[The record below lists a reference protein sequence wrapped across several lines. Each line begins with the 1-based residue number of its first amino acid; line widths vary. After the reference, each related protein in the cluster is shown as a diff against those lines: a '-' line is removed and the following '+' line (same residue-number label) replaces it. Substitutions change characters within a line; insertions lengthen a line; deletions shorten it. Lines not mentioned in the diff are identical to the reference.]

1 MRLARIATPDGAHL
15 AVVEGTLPD
24 DPADDAPALDGL
36 TVVDIT
42 AVEATFGDDV
52 VAVLA
57 AGDAGRDA
65 VTAAL
70 AAAPAS
76 ARRSLAEA
84 RLLAPVPRPPK
95 FLAIG
100 FNFRGHEAD
109 AGAAPP
115 AFPLFFNKQT
125 TCVTGPTDPIQAPPS
140 STQLDYEGE
149 LVMVIGRRCRHV
161 PADRAAEVVG
171 GYLVGN
177 DVSARDWQRRSPT
190 VTLGKSFDATAP
202 TGPWV
207 TTADDVED
215 PHDLR
220 IRTWVN
226 GEQVQDGRTADMI
239 TDCWAQI
246 ALLSS
251 VFTLEPGDLI
261 STGTPPGAAQQ
272 SADPRWLRPGDRVSV
287 AVDGLGLVDN
297 EVVAA
302 PETTVIDPL
311 RPWPPSGP
319 SPQGGSR

>member
-1 MRLARIATPDGAHL
+1 
-15 AVVEGTLPD
+15 
-24 DPADDAPALDGL
+24 
-36 TVVDIT
+36 
-42 AVEATFGDDV
+42 
-52 VAVLA
+52 
-57 AGDAGRDA
+57 
-65 VTAAL
+65 
-70 AAAPAS
+70 
-76 ARRSLAEA
+76 
-84 RLLAPVPRPPK
+84 
-95 FLAIG
+95 
-100 FNFRGHEAD
+100 
-109 AGAAPP
+109 
-115 AFPLFFNKQT
+115 
-125 TCVTGPTDPIQAPPS
+125 
-140 STQLDYEGE
+140 E

-261 STGTPPGAAQQ
+261 STGTPAGAAQQ

-287 AVDGLGLVDN
+287 AVDGLGLIDN

-302 PETTVIDPL
+302 PETTVIDPH
-311 RPWPPSGP
+311 RRWPPSGP
-319 SPQGGSR
+319 TAQGGSR